1 MWAEPRWSS
10 SVSMDVRSL
19 VASLPLVLA
28 PPSCDRC
35 PDLETEHCRPAAP
48 FSAIPGA
55 APPLGCSRI
64 PSCSRRSLF
73 SSANRAWGPRRRPSA
88 PSCCPHSSAAQL
100 RWLSP
105 RRCPLGSSCLGSIGT
120 LCPAGTRSSQRP
132 QAQGFLVLQAR
143 AGSTAIPHR
152 PLGQGQQA
160 VTTTG
165 VRQAGSAHGPTHLLH
180 PAHFWVCSR
189 TLGTDPT
196 SLGSLQKQP
205 ADPLRRAPS
214 QHGRGWQALRAQP
227 PWL

>member
-1 MWAEPRWSS
+1 MT
-10 SVSMDVRSL
+10 
-19 VASLPLVLA
+19 SLPLVLA
-28 PPSCDRC
+28 PPSCDRH
-35 PDLETEHCRPAAP
+35 PDLETERRRPAAP

-55 APPLGCSRI
+55 APPPGCSRI
-64 PSCSRRSLF
+64 PSRSRRSLF
-73 SSANRAWGPRRRPSA
+73 SSANRARGPQGPPSA

-105 RRCPLGSSCLGSIGT
+105 RRCPLGSSCLGFVRT
-120 LCPAGTRSSQRP
+120 LCPTGTRSSQRP

-143 AGSTAIPHR
+143 AGSRAILHR

-165 VRQAGSAHGPTHLLH
+165 VRQAGSAHGPTHLLR
-180 PAHFWVCSR
+180 PAHFWVCPG
-189 TLGTDPT
+189 TLGIDPT
-196 SLGSLQKQP
+196 SSGSLQKRP

-227 PWL
+227 PWLWELEPRP